1 MAGVRSR
8 RGSARNGSN
17 DSPIQHDELRIEPDQ
32 GDVEV
37 VVFNRAI
44 LLFTTDSE
52 AVRRI
57 HQVCCQ
63 LEDIGATPRGVS
75 SAVHS
80 PGRSQALPR
89 QGFGCSGHLPV
100 RRQPTATRRGSN
112 GGEAR
117 WSALAPLPDFGTRRT
132 RPRILRAPA
141 SVPPS

>member
-1 MAGVRSR
+1 MQPGKSPLAGVRSR

-57 HQVCCQ
+57 HQVCCRP
-63 LEDIGATPRGVS
+63 GGHRRVTPPGVTVPPVEPAGCNP
-75 SAVHS
+75 SAEADS
-80 PGRSQALPR
+80 E
-89 QGFGCSGHLPV
+89 
-100 RRQPTATRRGSN
+100 RRQ
-112 GGEAR
+112 AR
-117 WSALAPLPDFGTRRT
+117 A
-132 RPRILRAPA
+132 
-141 SVPPS
+141 V